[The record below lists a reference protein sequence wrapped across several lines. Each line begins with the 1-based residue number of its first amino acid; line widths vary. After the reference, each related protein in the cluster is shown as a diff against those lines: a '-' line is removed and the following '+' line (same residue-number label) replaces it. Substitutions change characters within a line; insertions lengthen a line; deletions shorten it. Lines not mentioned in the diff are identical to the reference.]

1 MDVSTVI
8 SSRDANSWADFLSHA
23 DVPVLKHTAREIQRL
38 REDEDKTSLRDIHI
52 AVVQDPMMAF
62 RVLRFAQQNR
72 HKSQV
77 QDLVLI
83 ESAIMMMG
91 MTTFFNRLPPEPLVE
106 TILKSNLAALTR
118 LLKLIHRS
126 HRAAKHALDWSALL
140 YDLRGEEI
148 MVAAL
153 LHDLSEMLMWCFAP
167 EKMLKIAELQT
178 ADKTLRSKVAQEQ
191 VLGFSLHE
199 LQLKLVESCGLPG
212 LLTMLMH
219 EEKAN
224 DKRIKNVMVAVN
236 FARHAANGWDDAALP
251 DDYKAIADLLHVDVT
266 RAKHLVGAPQ

>member
-8 SSRDANSWADFLSHA
+8 SSRDATVWADFLSHA
-23 DVPVLKHTAREIQRL
+23 DVPVLKHTSREIQRL
-38 REDEDKTSLRDIHI
+38 REDEDRTSLRDIHQT
-52 AVVQDPMMAF
+52 VVQDPMMAF

-106 TILKSNLAALTR
+106 TMLKSNLAALTR
-118 LLKLIHRS
+118 LLKLIHRA
-126 HRAAKHALDWSALL
+126 HRAAKLALDWSAML

-178 ADKTLRSKVAQEQ
+178 ADKNLRSKVAQEQ
-191 VLGFSLHE
+191 VLGFALHE

-224 DKRIKNVMVAVN
+224 EKRIKNVMVAVN
-236 FARHAANGWDDAALP
+236 FARHSANGWDDAALP
-251 DDYKAIADLLHVDVT
+251 DDYKAIADLLHVDAA
-266 RAKHLVGAPQ
+266 RARHLVGAPQ